1 MFFNEFYQK
10 FEYLSTII
18 KQRYILKTFR
28 ISKMNLRT
36 TKVPCI
42 KCSLHVLKPKTIF
55 FKY

>member
-36 TKVPCI
+36 TEVPCI

-55 FKY
+55 FKN